1 MNEPKRTT
9 SGKHEAVKGFRK
21 KLESIQDGALADLEK
36 LNRELDADIEA
47 QKSEPPPNDEEPT
60 TIPFPKVE
68 Q

>member
-9 SGKHEAVKGFRK
+9 SGKHEAVKAFRR

-36 LNRELDADIEA
+36 LNRELAADIEK
-47 QKSEPPPNDEEPT
+47 QKSDPPPEDAEPVT
-60 TIPFPKVE
+60 VPFPKVE